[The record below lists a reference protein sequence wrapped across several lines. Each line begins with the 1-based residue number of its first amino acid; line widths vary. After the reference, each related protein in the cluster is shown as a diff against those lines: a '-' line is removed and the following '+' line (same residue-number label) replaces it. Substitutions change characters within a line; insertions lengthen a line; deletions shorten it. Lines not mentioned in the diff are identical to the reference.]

1 MDVHRCEVD
10 RLDPRRTYWV
20 PAVVAPHRNWVA
32 APGCRGGARFLVDR
46 RTLRASRSELAAFD
60 SQLSCLRWIMRNRAR
75 LNQALPGARVR
86 AVALNRWLLG
96 LE

>member
-1 MDVHRCEVD
+1 MHRCQVD

-20 PAVVAPHRNWVA
+20 PTVVAPYRDWGG

-46 RTLRASRSELAAFD
+46 RTLRASREQFAAFD
-60 SQLSCLRWIMRNRAR
+60 SQLSCLRWIMRNRAQ
-75 LNQALPGARVR
+75 LNRSLPGARVR
-86 AVALNRWLLG
+86 AVPLNLWLLG